1 MPDGSR
7 AVTGARQDHP
17 MADRLSRFGDSLQD
31 KDWSQVYDGQGVISL
46 AHGSFDH
53 DVEVITE
60 TLTRI
65 RGGVALDAEVENLR
79 GF

>member
-1 MPDGSR
+1 MWNESPQIQQALKAWQTFATRSLSGRVHD
-7 AVTGARQDHP
+7 QD
-17 MADRLSRFGDSLQD
+17 R
-31 KDWSQVYDGQGVISL
+31 SQVYDGQGVIPL
-46 AHGSFDH
+46 AHGSFDN

-65 RGGVALDAEVENLR
+65 RGGVALDAKVENLR